1 MAGMAHI
8 FRRIFA
14 SIVRKYKSP
23 SGYIVRATFGM
34 LLSTGDLAS
43 DLYAIAALFS
53 LGHYGSAYAMVAMV
67 CANLLVQVGPAPLYP
82 CVAAARTAVCRARHH
97 RVVSAGPRSNCHDK
111 APRSGGSGIRG
122 RISAPLLEGRRRS
135 RSACAWCKA

>member
-1 MAGMAHI
+1 MAHI
-8 FRRIFA
+8 TAFYA
-14 SIVRKYKSP
+14 SVVVKYKSP
-23 SGYIVRATFGM
+23 SGYMVRATFGT
-34 LLSTGDLAS
+34 LLGIGDLAS

-67 CANLLVQVGPAPLYP
+67 CANLLVQVGPAPALP
-82 CVAAARTAVCRARHH
+82 VCCSPARVCLARHH
-97 RVVSAGPRSNCHDK
+97 RVVSVVSAGPRSHCHDK